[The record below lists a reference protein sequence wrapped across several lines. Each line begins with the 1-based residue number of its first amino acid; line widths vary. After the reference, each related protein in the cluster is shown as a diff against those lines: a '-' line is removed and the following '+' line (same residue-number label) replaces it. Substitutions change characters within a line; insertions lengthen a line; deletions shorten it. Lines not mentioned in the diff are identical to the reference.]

1 MNGAFK
7 VNCVDHCATPLVLH
21 ATMKSHKGGE
31 STNVARFT
39 DSFSQPLGESRQQDI
54 LDRGTKTK
62 RKMLVNLALKH
73 ISLPY

>member
-1 MNGAFK
+1 M
-7 VNCVDHCATPLVLH
+7 
-21 ATMKSHKGGE
+21 SR
-31 STNVARFT
+31 ARFT

-62 RKMLVNLALKH
+62 QKMLVNLALKH

>member
-1 MNGAFK
+1 MSG
-7 VNCVDHCATPLVLH
+7 
-21 ATMKSHKGGE
+21 
-31 STNVARFT
+31 ARFT